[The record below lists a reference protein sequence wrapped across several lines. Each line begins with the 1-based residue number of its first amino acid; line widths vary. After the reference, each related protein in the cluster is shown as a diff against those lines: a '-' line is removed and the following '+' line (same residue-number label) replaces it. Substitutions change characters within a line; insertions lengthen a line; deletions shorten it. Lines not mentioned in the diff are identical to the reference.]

1 MRIGIISDIHANLE
15 ALTAALEVYER
26 HPVDYLAC
34 LGDVVGYGAQPNECC
49 DLVREHADVTVLGNH
64 DAAVCG
70 RMDYSYY
77 RAAARDALDW
87 HARQI
92 SPKNMAWLEGLP
104 YTARLEEHGVSFCH
118 GSPLALEEFEYIFVL
133 DQMRDVV
140 GAFGAQAPVTFIG
153 HSHLCKSFSY
163 DDTAAEEVLNTR
175 FTLDEK
181 RKYIITVGS
190 VGQPR
195 DYDTRACC
203 AIYDTDTRRFEY
215 HRVNYD
221 IESAA
226 RKIFEA
232 DLSVAFGKRLFLGV

>member
-1 MRIGIISDIHANLE
+1 MRIGIFSDIHANLE
-15 ALTAALEVYER
+15 ALEAILRLYDR
-26 HPVDYLAC
+26 LDLDYLAC
-34 LGDVVGYGAQPNECC
+34 LGDVVGYGAQPDECC
-49 DLVREHADVTVLGNH
+49 DLVRQHADVTVLGNH

-77 RAAARDALDW
+77 RAAAREALDW
-87 HARQI
+87 HA
-92 SPKNMAWLEGLP
+92 SVLSSDNMAWLEGLP
-104 YTARLEEHGVSFCH
+104 YRATLGDLAFCH
-118 GSPLALEEFEYIFVL
+118 GSPLDLEAFEYIFVL

-140 GAFGAQAPVTFIG
+140 AAHEAQAAVTFIG
-153 HSHLCKSFSY
+153 HSHLCKSFSF
-163 DDTAAEEVLNTR
+163 DARDAEEVLKTR
-175 FTLDEK
+175 FSLAAD
-181 RKYIITVGS
+181 RKYIVTVGS

-203 AIYDTDTRRFEY
+203 GVFDTDARSFEY
-215 HRVNYD
+215 HRVPYD

>member
-15 ALTAALEVYER
+15 ALEAALAVYDK

-49 DLVREHADVTVLGNH
+49 DLVRKYADVTVLGNH

-77 RAAARDALDW
+77 RAAAREALDW
-87 HARQI
+87 HARQL
-92 SPKNMAWLEGLP
+92 SDANMTWLRSLA
-104 YTARLEEHGVSFCH
+104 YAARLEEHGIAFCH

-140 GAFGAQAPVTFIG
+140 SAHAQQAPVTFIG

-163 DDTAAEEVLNTR
+163 DARSAEEVLNTR
-175 FTLDEK
+175 FALEGD

-203 AIYDTDTRRFEY
+203 AIYDTDGRQFEY
-215 HRVNYD
+215 FRVNYD

>member
-1 MRIGIISDIHANLE
+1 MKIGIISDIHANLE
-15 ALTAALEVYER
+15 ALEAALSVYDR
-26 HPVDYLAC
+26 LPVDYLAC
-34 LGDVVGYGAQPNECC
+34 LGDVVGYGAQPDECC
-49 DLVREHADVTVLGNH
+49 DLVRKYADVTVLGNH

-77 RAAARDALDW
+77 RAAAREALDW
-87 HARQI
+87 HARQL
-92 SPKNMAWLEGLP
+92 SEENMAWLCALP
-104 YTARLEEHGVSFCH
+104 YNAHMESHGINFCH

-140 GAFGAQAPVTFIG
+140 AAFEEQTPVTFIG

-163 DDTAAEEVLNTR
+163 DAETAEEVLNTR
-175 FTLDEK
+175 FSLDPS

-203 AIYDTDTRRFEY
+203 AIYDTDERRFEY

-221 IESAA
+221 IEGAA

-232 DLSVAFGKRLFLGV
+232 ELSVAFGKRLFLGV

>member
-15 ALTAALEVYER
+15 ALEAALSVYDS

-49 DLVREHADVTVLGNH
+49 DLVRKHADVTVLGNH

-77 RAAARDALDW
+77 RAAAREALDW
-87 HARQI
+87 HARQL
-92 SPKNMAWLEGLP
+92 SPHNMEWLRSLN
-104 YTARLEEHGVSFCH
+104 YAARLDEHGIAFCH

-140 GAFGAQAPVTFIG
+140 NAHAEQAPVTFIG

-163 DDTAAEEVLNTR
+163 DERSAEEVLNTR
-175 FTLDEK
+175 FGLEDD

-203 AIYDTDTRRFEY
+203 AVYDTGERRFEY

>member
-15 ALTAALEVYER
+15 ALQAALEVYER

-49 DLVREHADVTVLGNH
+49 DLVRKHADVTVLGNH

-77 RAAARDALDW
+77 RAAAREALDW
-87 HARQI
+87 HARQL
-92 SPKNMAWLEGLP
+92 SPENMTWLRSLQ
-104 YTARLEEHGVSFCH
+104 YVSRMDEHGIAFCH

-140 GAFGAQAPVTFIG
+140 SAYKDQAMVTFIG

-163 DDTAAEEVLNTR
+163 DPGGAEEVLNTR
-175 FTLDEK
+175 FQLDAD
-181 RKYIITVGS
+181 RKYVITVGS

-203 AIYDTDTRRFEY
+203 AIYDTDARRFEY